1 MNLRI
6 FGTVTLLLLVLTATV
21 MATTEGKE
29 NSMPDKRIVSMVTNY
44 GTIMIELDY
53 ARAPITCANF
63 EQYVNDGFFDG
74 TIFHR
79 VISNFMIQGGGFAPD
94 GQQKETLEPI
104 ANEAG
109 NGLLNNRGTVAMAR
123 TSIINSATAQFFINV
138 TDNAF
143 LNHRDD
149 TVQGYGYAVFGHVV
163 EGMDVVDAIR
173 VVKTGTGPMNMRDW
187 PAEPV
192 IIETVTFKE

>member
-1 MNLRI
+1 M
-6 FGTVTLLLLVLTATV
+6 
-21 MATTEGKE
+21 
-29 NSMPDKRIVSMVTNY
+29 VSMVTNY